1 MRCADSAAV
10 LFSDF
15 PMSLF
20 NILKQAAGSLL
31 GHKNASPRSEKVQ
44 VGTGAD
50 NEFQIHIGGVP
61 HLFRDE
67 GDRVVHFEAVF
78 DRTIQHTAFGDK
90 LLPEVMPRW
99 SKVGVH
105 DADGDTLQ
113 SVAEKVVRDAKL
125 SKSVPLQEDSKAELV
140 RQHSPSVHKAGQL
153 ADRAVH
159 RRQTSASEASSSTY
173 TVGTLLEW
181 GEMKFPNR
189 KLGGKRTY
197 TSFAVKL
204 DTGDGVKT
212 LQGEGLK
219 DVLADARCKVGERVG
234 VKRLYKEKVPAFDQ
248 TTGEPLRDKT
258 TGEQELWDRWV
269 WSINRIH

>member
-1 MRCADSAAV
+1 M
-10 LFSDF
+10 
-15 PMSLF
+15 
-20 NILKQAAGSLL
+20 
-31 GHKNASPRSEKVQ
+31 
-44 VGTGAD
+44 GTGAD
-50 NEFQIHIGGVP
+50 NEFQINIGGVP

-67 GDRVVHFEAVF
+67 GDRVVHFKAVF
-78 DRTIQHTAFGDK
+78 DRTIQHTSFGDK

-99 SKVGVH
+99 SKVGIH

-125 SKSVPLQEDSKAELV
+125 HAAPPAHDESKAVV
-140 RQHSPSVHKAGQL
+140 RQHHPSIPKAGQVDDG
-153 ADRAVH
+153 ATA
-159 RRQTSASEASSSTY
+159 RRNASDSGASSSTY

-181 GEMKFPNR
+181 GEMEFPNR
-189 KLGGKRTY
+189 KPGGKRTY

-204 DTGDGVKT
+204 DTGAGVKT

-219 DVLADARCKVGERVG
+219 EVLADARCKVGERVG

-248 TTGEPLRDKT
+248 KTGQPLRDDT
-258 TGEQELWDRWV
+258 TGEQKLWDRWV